1 MNKEK
6 LIRDLQKYK
15 NRLFKQTTKTLRVKS
30 TPGDL
35 AGVKEGLK
43 KVLGDSYDRA

>member
-15 NRLFKQTTKTLRVKS
+15 NKLFKQITETLRGQS
-30 TPGDL
+30 TPEDL
-35 AGVKEGLK
+35 VGAKEGLK